1 LNSPRRHSGTQ
12 LKTVSAQKPGDD
24 VREDLSGKRTNRL
37 LGFLSMLLGIT
48 GVVLCLACI
57 AVAWKIQGD
66 LDRTTAR
73 TFTRIDAALDRVQV
87 RARQT
92 NEGIQGVQASIA
104 ELNDRVQNR
113 VAELRDIPE
122 EDAGDIDQLERQM
135 YARIQKVRA
144 WIEFMQSTAELVDQ
158 LQETAVSTASFLQ
171 KDSHTTQDLVTA
183 LRFSH
188 EEINVTSGL
197 VEEFQQGLIEI
208 RARRDV
214 SENAKLVTTL
224 SSRIDSSLKKVR
236 GYTERFETSVQKT
249 RTASAEVGAQIRWK
263 IFVVSLSCTVFLL
276 WMAMGQISLVVHG
289 RRILYLS

>member
-1 LNSPRRHSGTQ
+1 
-12 LKTVSAQKPGDD
+12 
-24 VREDLSGKRTNRL
+24 
-37 LGFLSMLLGIT
+37 MLLGIT

-66 LDRTTAR
+66 LDRATAK
-73 TFTRIDAALDRVQV
+73 TFARIDAALDRVQL

-92 NEGIQGVQASIA
+92 KEGIHDIQASIDG
-104 ELNDRVQNR
+104 LNARVQNR
-113 VAELRDIPE
+113 VAELRGIPE
-122 EDAGDIDQLERQM
+122 ENAGDIDQLERQLV
-135 YARIQKVRA
+135 ARIQKVSA
-144 WIEFMQSTAELVDQ
+144 WIDFMQSTVVLVDQ
-158 LQETAVSTASFLQ
+158 LQEMAVSTASFLQ
-171 KDSHTTQDLVTA
+171 EDSHATQDLVAA
-183 LRFSH
+183 LRVSH

-214 SENAKLVTTL
+214 SENAKHVTTL
-224 SSRIDSSLKKVR
+224 SSRIDSSLKKVG
-236 GYTERFETSVQKT
+236 GYAERFETSVQKT

-263 IFVVSLSCTVFLL
+263 LFVVSLSSTVFLL